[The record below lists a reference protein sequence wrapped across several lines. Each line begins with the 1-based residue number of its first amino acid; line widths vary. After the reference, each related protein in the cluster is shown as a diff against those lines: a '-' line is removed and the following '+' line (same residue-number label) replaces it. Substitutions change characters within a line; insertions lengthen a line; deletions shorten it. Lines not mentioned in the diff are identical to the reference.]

1 MINAIRRFISDETG
15 ATLAE
20 YGLLLMLI
28 ALVCIGILTT
38 FGTTIS
44 SMYSNEASEI

>member
-1 MINAIRRFISDETG
+1 MRKVLQRLVCDEQG
-15 ATLAE
+15 ATLVE

-28 ALVCIGILTT
+28 ALVCIGVLTT
-38 FGTTIS
+38 FGQTIS